1 LERIFDRKGGGV
13 WDFTVG
19 PQPTEIVAETINF
32 GCLALN
38 AVLVAFTQF
47 VDDKE
52 GNRDAARMLSAYAG
66 VLDYITAQQ
75 QQQAAAARSR

>member
-1 LERIFDRKGGGV
+1 M
-13 WDFTVG
+13 WNFTVG
-19 PQPTEIVAETINF
+19 PQPTDIIAETINY

-47 VDDKE
+47 VDDNE
-52 GNRDAARMLSAYAG
+52 GNRDAARMLSAYAR

-75 QQQAAAARSR
+75 QQQASASPSK